1 MNVPITLASTV
12 AVRTP
17 RGPTNVNVSMDGPDP
32 TVIRVSL
39 QCL

>member
-1 MNVPITLASTV
+1 MNVPTTLASMV
-12 AVRTP
+12 VVRTP
-17 RGPTNVNVSMDGPDP
+17 RGPTNASVSMDGPDP